1 MKLLLKIKN
10 LRRNLV
16 KVLLFYIAFHVI
28 YLCLKLLFS
37 TSYLQLFTVK
47 EMSGYDFTFND
58 LYYRIVASENFEG
71 AKNFRKEKSCILIN
85 TGTLDR
91 HEFRVQ
97 LAALLIKL
105 ESFYP
110 KIIAIDH
117 EFRKDSL
124 IPGSDVLLSSLSFF
138 DNVIYAFD
146 PYAQSLLELPG
157 IKGSVILPNQN
168 SIRYY
173 SSDTISFAYQI
184 TRLYKQKK
192 ISLKLPQDSFA
203 IHYSSYDIGFVNW
216 RDELNP
222 LYDINFKAVE
232 AIDVLQ
238 DLDTSQMQ
246 KLKNLMYG
254 KIIILGHLGNP
265 HMYHKFDVEDK
276 FKAPTDPLHISDRER
291 ILAGPVIHANA
302 VENLLDPENMF
313 YECRGFWFDL
323 LQQFFYLLYISFS
336 LFYRLDNL
344 RKKLVLGILSLM
356 SIIFVLYLMEFNIY
370 LTMGTTLLQL
380 LVIEEISEMF
390 EPYYL
395 KLEKYYFKYDIKG
408 D

>member
-1 MKLLLKIKN
+1 
-10 LRRNLV
+10 
-16 KVLLFYIAFHVI
+16 
-28 YLCLKLLFS
+28 
-37 TSYLQLFTVK
+37 
-47 EMSGYDFTFND
+47 
-58 LYYRIVASENFEG
+58 
-71 AKNFRKEKSCILIN
+71 
-85 TGTLDR
+85 
-91 HEFRVQ
+91 
-97 LAALLIKL
+97 
-105 ESFYP
+105 
-110 KIIAIDH
+110 
-117 EFRKDSL
+117 
-124 IPGSDVLLSSLSFF
+124 
-138 DNVIYAFD
+138 
-146 PYAQSLLELPG
+146 
-157 IKGSVILPNQN
+157 
-168 SIRYY
+168 
-173 SSDTISFAYQI
+173 
-184 TRLYKQKK
+184 
-192 ISLKLPQDSFA
+192 
-203 IHYSSYDIGFVNW
+203 
-216 RDELNP
+216 
-222 LYDINFKAVE
+222 
-232 AIDVLQ
+232 
-238 DLDTSQMQ
+238 MQ